1 MIRMQGKH
9 IACTV
14 MAKNIGTL
22 DTYDQTRLWKFICS
36 VNPFD
41 LLFEKKITKF

>member
-22 DTYDQTRLWKFICS
+22 EHMIKQGCESY
-36 VNPFD
+36 
-41 LLFEKKITKF
+41 LLCQSFWSLIWKKITKF